1 MSVPPPSPRLKEKAI
16 TFEALLL
23 VVMVMRVAAHFAL
36 PQPLSG
42 EALTSFTAARELA
55 AGHWPSWG
63 PDHWGL
69 GAQALHA
76 LGYPLL
82 LAPVMAV
89 AGATPD
95 VAFSVNLVLAMI
107 SAVLVWQ
114 VARQMGLRDT
124 GQKLSILG
132 YALWLP
138 GIWNCTLVTRE
149 NLGTALLLLSAWLA
163 LRLLREGPRMGLAL
177 AAGATWAAGLLT
189 EPSLLPAIS
198 APVLALVLAG
208 HGWRLPAAALA
219 LAAGAALM
227 LGPWSLIS
235 GAMAEIPGTVLATL
249 AAATDAASTPVSAPL
264 SNHAAF
270 GLQPW
275 DVAIGRL
282 ALFWMPHMPDAGAH
296 VVSRAITFVRIG
308 EVTQYVL
315 IFTLGLA
322 GLLAAHT
329 MKRQRMVLG
338 VLIAAFWVVNGSL
351 TMDSSYRDPLM
362 PLLIVLASAVIAELV
377 YSRPVRQR
385 PGVQPLTPR

>member
-23 VVMVMRVAAHFAL
+23 VVMVTRVAAHFAL
-36 PQPLSG
+36 PQPLAG
-42 EALTSFTAARELA
+42 EELSSFTAARELA
-55 AGHWPSWG
+55 LGHWPS
-63 PDHWGL
+63 WGL

-95 VAFSVNLVLAMI
+95 VAFSVNLLLAMI

-114 VARQMGLRDT
+114 VARQLGLRDT

-163 LRLLREGPRMGLAL
+163 LRLLREGPRMVLAL
-177 AAGATWAAGLLT
+177 AAGAVWAAGLLT

-198 APVLALVLAG
+198 APVLALILAG
-208 HGWRLPAAALA
+208 QGWRLPAAALA

-227 LGPWSLIS
+227 LGPWSLIN
-235 GAMAEIPGTVLATL
+235 GAMAEVPGTVLATL
-249 AAATDAASTPVSAPL
+249 AAATEAGSTAMNAMPAA
-264 SNHAAF
+264 HAAF

-275 DVAIGRL
+275 DVAIGHL
-282 ALFWMPHMPDAGAH
+282 ALFWMPHMPDGGAH
-296 VVSRAITFVRIG
+296 AASRAITFMRVG

-322 GLLAAHT
+322 GLLAART
-329 MKRQRMVLG
+329 MKRQRAVLG

-351 TMDSSYRDPLM
+351 TLDSSYRDPLM
-362 PLLIVLASAVIAELV
+362 PLLIVLAAAVVSEMV
-377 YSRPVRQR
+377 YSRPARR
-385 PGVQPLTPR
+385 HRLQPLTPR

>member
-1 MSVPPPSPRLKEKAI
+1 MSIPPPAPRLKEKAI

-23 VVMVMRVAAHFAL
+23 VVLVMRVAAHFAL

-42 EALTSFTAARELA
+42 EELTSFTAARELA
-55 AGHWPSWG
+55 SGHWPS
-63 PDHWGL
+63 WGL

-107 SAVLVWQ
+107 SAILVWQ

-149 NLGTALLLLSAWLA
+149 NLGSTLLLLSAWLA
-163 LRLLREGPRMGLAL
+163 LRLLREGPRMMLAL

-189 EPSLLPAIS
+189 EPSLLPVIS

-208 HGWRLPAAALA
+208 YGWRLPASALA

-235 GAMAEIPGTVLATL
+235 GAMVEIPGTVLATL
-249 AAATDAASTPVSAPL
+249 AAATDAASTPAAD
-264 SNHAAF
+264 HAAF
-270 GLQPW
+270 GLLPW

-282 ALFWMPHMPDAGAH
+282 ALFWMPHMPDGGAH
-296 VVSRAITFVRIG
+296 AVARAITFVRIG

-322 GLLAAHT
+322 GLVAAHT
-329 MKRQRMVLG
+329 MKRQRAVLG

-351 TMDSSYRDPLM
+351 AMDSSYRDPLM
-362 PLLIVLASAVIAELV
+362 PLLIVLAAAVLSELV
-377 YSRPVRQR
+377 YSRPAKPRAKLT
-385 PGVQPLTPR
+385 PLTPR